1 METGPSDQVRVVIA
15 DDHAI
20 VRRGTREILEQSG
33 EMVVVGEA
41 SDGVEAVE
49 IVSRL
54 RPDVALLDVGMPR
67 LNGVQAAQE
76 IRELSP
82 AVQVLML
89 TVHEDVE
96 YVWQSVDVGVAGYVL
111 KDTTDEQ
118 LVRAVRKV
126 AEGGS
131 YLDPTVTHLVL
142 ERIRSGSQNDPS
154 TFDLSQRELEVISL
168 VADGRSNRAVGD
180 ALGLS
185 RRTVEVHLSNAYRK
199 LGVKSRTEAV
209 VVALREGL
217 IDEPGT

>member
-33 EMVVVGEA
+33 EVVVVGEA

-49 IVSRL
+49 LVSRL

-67 LNGVQAAQE
+67 LNGVRAAQE

-96 YVWQSVDVGVAGYVL
+96 YIWQSVDVGVAGYVL

-142 ERIRSGSQNDPS
+142 ERIRSRAENGPS
-154 TFDLSQRELEVISL
+154 KVDLSERELEVLSM

-185 RRTVEVHLSNAYRK
+185 RRTIEVHLSNAYRK

-217 IDEPGT
+217 IDEPSP